1 MRKLKLEK
9 LIICPITGY
18 GAKIPSQD
26 SLIPLLW
33 YLPGVQSITY
43 IIFPGKPE
51 LESASPHPLAW
62 EDGFRAPSA
71 EAWNC
76 CCFLTCWLGAAESLA
91 GCVLNQMPIIIMK
104 DK

>member
-26 SLIPLLW
+26 SPIPLLW
-33 YLPGVQSITY
+33 YLPGVRSITY

-51 LESASPHPLAW
+51 LVAAPPPLSLGRMVSELPLQGPGTVPAS
-62 EDGFRAPSA
+62 
-71 EAWNC
+71 
-76 CCFLTCWLGAAESLA
+76 
-91 GCVLNQMPIIIMK
+91 
-104 DK
+104 

>member
-1 MRKLKLEK
+1 MRKLKLGK

-33 YLPGVQSITY
+33 YLLGVQFITY

-51 LESASPHPLAW
+51 LVEAPPLSLGRVVSELPLQRPGTVPAS
-62 EDGFRAPSA
+62 
-71 EAWNC
+71 
-76 CCFLTCWLGAAESLA
+76 
-91 GCVLNQMPIIIMK
+91 
-104 DK
+104 